1 MAANDQTLSWMTFTT
16 TVQQRSV
23 FTQSLSLQKQLMLL
37 WLCPNNF
44 LLQFSEER
52 LKLHNFVKGGFTFIW
67 LYLPVYKNITVKNWL
82 SQCLYIFEYLFLRHE
97 ISKSK
102 EKTKDD
108 QKYNINFWKLIHRFF
123 FFFFLD
129 FPYTGQKTL
138 SKDKVQV
145 ASDSA

>member
-97 ISKSK
+97 ISKSRK
-102 EKTKDD
+102 NKTKDD
-108 QKYNINFWKLIHRFF
+108 QKYNINFWKLIHRF

>member
-1 MAANDQTLSWMTFTT
+1 MAANDQTLSWMTFNT

-23 FTQSLSLQKQLMLL
+23 FTQSLSLQQQLMLL
-37 WLCPNNF
+37 WLCPNS

-82 SQCLYIFEYLFLRHE
+82 SQCLYIFWIF
-97 ISKSK
+97 ISLPWNFKIK
-102 EKTKDD
+102 RKNKTKDD

-123 FFFFLD
+123 FFFFRFSLHRAKNTEQRQS
-129 FPYTGQKTL
+129 PGG
-138 SKDKVQV
+138 
-145 ASDSA
+145 